1 MNHTGLSRLLS
12 YMAENLDSLSV
23 EDLEGYVWLLEELLS
38 EVRRCYELLTPQV
51 SAPSREQLSP
61 GHRQ

>member
-23 EDLEGYVWLLEELLS
+23 EDLDDYIWLLEELLS
-38 EVRRCYELLTPQV
+38 EVRQCYELLTPV
-51 SAPSREQLSP
+51 TPAGRSP
-61 GHRQ
+61 